1 MVAGKQSSGKKATGV
16 PVGFSPLRRHYRL
29 GQLAWEREEV
39 AEVRSGLERWPVTGW
54 TAAAGGRKSGE
65 ERARGRKREEKEK
78 KREERNGLGLLPLPA
93 TAATGLTFHAFDP
106 NSLSDDILHGVVRSS
121 RAISTIALTAVD
133 YKLTLRGLPVD
144 SDEYRGKLSE
154 VHSRSAWRI
163 LKLCE
168 ANKGFYV
175 KAGQFVAALRQVP
188 KEYSSTLSSLQDQ
201 AVPCHFKAI
210 EEVLIRNLGHK
221 LSDTFMSLDE
231 QPLAAASIA

>member
-1 MVAGKQSSGKKATGV
+1 MRKLKAAVSLIT
-16 PVGFSPLRRHYRL
+16 
-29 GQLAWEREEV
+29 
-39 AEVRSGLERWPVTGW
+39 
-54 TAAAGGRKSGE
+54 
-65 ERARGRKREEKEK
+65 
-78 KREERNGLGLLPLPA
+78 A

-144 SDEYRGKLSE
+144 SDEYGGKLSE

-175 KAGQFVAALRQVP
+175 KAGQFVAALRQVS

-201 AVPCHFKAI
+201 AVPCHFKVI
-210 EEVLIRNLGHK
+210 EEVLICNLGHK

-231 QPLAAASIA
+231 QPLAAASIAQVHKAVLKDRQAVAIKVQYPGLEQQMKLDTTTMYFISKSITWFFPEYRFGWLVAEFVQAISLELGKL